1 MRSLVI
7 DTSNRYLV
15 IAMYENNRVLE
26 AISEVGSQRQSENA
40 IPYIEKLLN
49 QLGLELFDFDEL
61 IVTCG
66 PGSYTGVRVGLTI
79 VKTLKT
85 VRPSFKVKMI
95 SSLAAYAGK
104 EGKKISVIDARSKKV
119 FVGIYQQ
126 GKEVVP
132 EQMMDISA
140 FETLLCQYPDYE
152 VVGQGDI
159 VGIEVKESCIYQNMY
174 DLAKEIEAVTSVH
187 ALLPKYIKDVGAKK
201 IWQPQEK

>member
-15 IAMYENNRVLE
+15 IAMYENDQLLE

-95 SSLAAYAGK
+95 SS
-104 EGKKISVIDARSKKV
+104 KKV

-159 VGIEVKESCIYQNMY
+159 VGIETKESCIYQNMY
-174 DLAKEIEAVTSVH
+174 DLAKKIEAVTSVH
-187 ALLPKYIKDVGAKK
+187 ALLPKYIKDVEAKK